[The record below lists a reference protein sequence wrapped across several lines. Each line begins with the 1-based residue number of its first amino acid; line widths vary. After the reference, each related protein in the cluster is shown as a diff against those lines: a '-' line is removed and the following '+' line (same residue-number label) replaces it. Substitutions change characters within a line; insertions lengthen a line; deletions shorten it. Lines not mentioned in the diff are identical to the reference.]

1 MFDASQLQYPPPQ
14 SPEDE
19 GTGLFPVDFLL
30 EDALRL
36 GLQWFKTDPAAPA
49 AVFSHL
55 TTSFLSQKYGIAKVN
70 EIAAFIRKYE
80 IRIVQHFSL
89 IDEQM
94 PCISIQLLDS
104 SEMENRAGFD
114 DFAGVVDT
122 MNSQNEVIGRSEL
135 KYTPVQDS
143 IHIGIH
149 TSNTPDLCKYL
160 YYLVIYILILFKPEF
175 MKRGL
180 QLSTFRATD
189 LSKINEYLPANIYS
203 RFINFSTFSIAKV
216 DAGLLPMITKF
227 NVEVSGEEAPTD
239 TGSDGVLTNIE
250 VGIGLVDIQEG
261 S

>member
-1 MFDASQLQYPPPQ
+1 MFDQSQLQYPPQP
-14 SPEDE
+14 SLEDE

-30 EDALRL
+30 EDAIRL
-36 GLQWFKTDPAAPA
+36 GLNWFKTDPKAPS

-55 TTSFLSQKYGIAKVN
+55 TTSFLSTKYGISKVN
-70 EIAAFIRKYE
+70 EIAAFIKKYD

-104 SEMENRAGFD
+104 SEMQERAGFD
-114 DFAGVVDT
+114 DFAGEVDQL
-122 MNSQNEVIGRSEL
+122 NAQNEVVGRSEL

-160 YYLVIYILILFKPEF
+160 YYLIVYILILFKPEF
-175 MKRGL
+175 QRRGL

-216 DAGLLPMITKF
+216 DAGLLPMITNL
-227 NVEVSGEEAPTD
+227 NVEVSGVQTPTD
-239 TGSDGVLTNIE
+239 MGIN
-250 VGIGLVDIQEG
+250 VGIGLVDIQESSDG
-261 S
+261 KKV